1 VTPEIENQNA
11 KDINAC
17 RSTLEVCKKTMAILE
32 VSQVQG
38 RQAGDMANSIMWL
51 TSVKMGLERQ
61 LEELEKIK

>member
-1 VTPEIENQNA
+1 
-11 KDINAC
+11 
-17 RSTLEVCKKTMAILE
+17 MAILE